1 MKLPF
6 LFVKKQT
13 GGTVIFQREGFL
25 NSQHERL
32 SYLGQIC
39 QFRNATHYSHDK

>member
-1 MKLPF
+1 MQNAEANDWQCDF
-6 LFVKKQT
+6 SE
-13 GGTVIFQREGFL
+13 GGVL

-39 QFRNATHYSHDK
+39 QFRNAKHYNHNK